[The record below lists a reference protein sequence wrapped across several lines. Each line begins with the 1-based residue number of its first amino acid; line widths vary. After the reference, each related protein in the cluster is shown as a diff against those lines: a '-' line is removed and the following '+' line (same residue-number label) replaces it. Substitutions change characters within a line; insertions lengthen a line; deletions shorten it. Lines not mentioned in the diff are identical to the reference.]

1 MESLSQDIAPAERRH
16 VITVSAS
23 LLLLLINQME
33 AFFFFFKSGM
43 HIGGIEVEKATFMCV
58 YLCSGHSEVI
68 LPRLSTMLPAVSIST
83 PALLLRPFFTAV
95 PVRFIKK

>member
-33 AFFFFFKSGM
+33 PFFSFKSGM
-43 HIGGIEVEKATFMCV
+43 HIGAIEVEKASFMCV
-58 YLCSGHSEVI
+58 YLCSGHSEVM
-68 LPRLSTMLPAVSIST
+68 LQCLSTMLLTVSIST

-95 PVRFIKK
+95 PVRFIKNK

>member
-33 AFFFFFKSGM
+33 PFFFKSGM
-43 HIGGIEVEKATFMCV
+43 HIGGIEVEKASFMCV
-58 YLCSGHSEVI
+58 YLCSGHSEVM
-68 LPRLSTMLPAVSIST
+68 LPCLSTMLPTVGIST
-83 PALLLRPFFTAV
+83 SALLLRPFFLQQSLSGL
-95 PVRFIKK
+95 